1 MRRKKF
7 TYRLDELYILTDNI
21 IYKITEPGVSETKIN
36 FYISD
41 IIEITKELVIN
52 NCYKF
57 IFKNNVTELTK
68 DELYHLAITIAL
80 HESISSYKS
89 EKGTH
94 FLYYW
99 FKIMNNIFTNEWLK
113 LMSKKEKF
121 NSRLYQLTKLSYVND
136 FTEELINYEFIY
148 NCINEFIKQDKYG
161 KLIKCELINSRK
173 EKRKARLKFLNAS
186 EYGIKERK
194 IVQRTK
200 QRYEKKKKKEYK
212 RIGLNVG

>member
-99 FKIMNNIFTNEWLK
+99 FKIMNNIFINEWLK

-121 NSRLYQLTKLSYVND
+121 NCSLYPLTELTSVDD
-136 FTEELINYEFIY
+136 FTEELINNDFIHS
-148 NCINEFIKQDKYG
+148 CIDEFIKQDKYG
-161 KLIKCELINSRK
+161 ELIKCELNVFREERTKAKIN
-173 EKRKARLKFLNAS
+173 FLGVA
-186 EYGIKERK
+186 EYGNRERK

-200 QRYEKKKKKEYK
+200 ERFAEYLKEEYK
-212 RIGLNVG
+212 KIS

>member
-99 FKIMNNIFTNEWLK
+99 FKIMNNI
-113 LMSKKEKF
+113 SV
-121 NSRLYQLTKLSYVND
+121 SYTHLDV
-136 FTEELINYEFIY
+136 Y
-148 NCINEFIKQDKYG
+148 K
-161 KLIKCELINSRK
+161 RK
-173 EKRKARLKFLNAS
+173 EYISLPQLN
-186 EYGIKERK
+186 
-194 IVQRTK
+194 
-200 QRYEKKKKKEYK
+200 
-212 RIGLNVG
+212 L